1 MKRTSLLFA
10 LTTFTTAAFSASGTT
25 GISDA
30 ADGVVT
36 NMPYMRSL
44 CYAVTA
50 IIAVV
55 GTVAVYYTMQPNPQ
69 NISGRISK
77 TVGGVLTFVC
87 FSLALSQFFCV
98 DGNFSGCSSS
108 GTSSCSSGA
117 SGLIN
122 GFLASDQGGISQSGI
137 INSVFSN
144 LILN

>member
-1 MKRTSLLFA
+1 MKKIFVLSV
-10 LTTFTTAAFSASGTT
+10 LTTITSVAFADTGTT
-25 GISDA
+25 GINDA
-30 ADGVVT
+30 ADGIVT
-36 NMPYMRSL
+36 YMPYVRVL
-44 CYAVTA
+44 CYAIAA

-55 GTVAVYYTMQPNPQ
+55 GTVVVYYTMQPNPQ

-98 DGNFSGCSSS
+98 DGNVSGCSSS